1 MGLDPGKT
9 LAPPPSATACGGSWE
24 CREGAGRGAEEIPF
38 YFEKIAVFDYPIIP
52 NYKAGTT
59 MDFP

>member
-1 MGLDPGKT
+1 MWAWTQAKHWLP
-9 LAPPPSATACGGSWE
+9 LPLSLPVEA
-24 CREGAGRGAEEIPF
+24 AGNAGWGWGAEEIPF